1 MCSAKSAAKSAHES
15 CRRVTLDSFSAQ
27 KPVSP
32 LKRRSLGSQL
42 IALAQIQNGRSTS
55 RLQLGVHSA

>member
-55 RLQLGVHSA
+55 